1 MQQLAFTGLQP
12 LADLPQGLR
21 SRQLAEKHG
30 DELSPAG
37 ETARVSLGLMFFDEG
52 LELQPRETPQ
62 KLTEN
67 AAYSIQG
74 GASW

>member
-1 MQQLAFTGLQP
+1 M
-12 LADLPQGLR
+12 R
-21 SRQLAEKHG
+21 SRQLAKQHG
-30 DELSPAG
+30 DELPPAG
-37 ETARVSLGLMFFDEG
+37 EAPRVSLGLMFFDKG

-74 GASW
+74 GTSS